1 MSLEGIEMKK
11 VTMMD
16 IRKLQLELKKEE
28 ERTGMVNTK
37 RAIFL
42 KTTINRY
49 ARAIGSDIH
58 YEF

>member
-1 MSLEGIEMKK
+1 MSLEGTEMKK
-11 VTMMD
+11 ITMMD
-16 IRKLQLELKKEE
+16 IKKLQLELKKEE

-42 KTTINRY
+42 KATINRY
-49 ARAIGSDIH
+49 TRAIGSDIH

>member
-1 MSLEGIEMKK
+1 MKK
-11 VTMMD
+11 ATMMD
-16 IRKLQLELKKEE
+16 IKKLQLELKMEE

-42 KTTINRY
+42 KATINRY